1 MPAAGVR
8 SDRRRSGAGATPRAA
23 RRAPLALRAFDR
35 LALPLLMRIVAG
47 SAKGVRLTPVPPGVR
62 PISDRAREGLFSSL
76 GPGALEGADVLDL
89 FAGTG
94 AAGIEALSR
103 GAARATFV
111 DRAPAAVAAIKR
123 NLDLTRLAARGE
135 VHPAGVARFVAQ
147 GRPARSAVRSSDLR
161 SALRSRRS
169 RARRVFCGTGWRMGS
184 TMASTVVLTRGHKS
198 STPVIPLHW
207 AIARQL
213 RYGDS
218 LVILFR
224 PRGSAQETA

>member
-1 MPAAGVR
+1 
-8 SDRRRSGAGATPRAA
+8 
-23 RRAPLALRAFDR
+23 
-35 LALPLLMRIVAG
+35 MRIVAG
-47 SAKGVRLTPVPPGVR
+47 SAKGVRLAPVPAGVR
-62 PISDRAREGLFSSL
+62 PISDRAREGFFSSL

-123 NLDLTRLAARGE
+123 NLVLTRLEARGE
-135 VHPAGVARFVAQ
+135 VHPAGVARFVARDDRPGAPYDLVICDPPYDLGAPELDDLLQ
-147 GRPARSAVRSSDLR
+147 GLAGGWVRDRSS
-161 SALRSRRS
+161 
-169 RARRVFCGTGWRMGS
+169 TI
-184 TMASTVVLTRGHKS
+184 VLTRGHRS

-224 PRGSAQETA
+224 PRGSAQKPA